1 MSVLYTEL
9 SVEECKERLK
19 NSIATGAFL
28 PELQCKEM
36 IGGIKGER
44 FWVQRSYTSIGD
56 KLGWRR
62 SFIPVFHGRWLST
75 DKTEI
80 TGHFG
85 IRPLEWVVLA
95 FLAVYAFGTACIGIL
110 YLDWAVFA
118 VLAGWIAI
126 GAVCI
131 AGFRKRWWQLR
142 AETLEFV
149 KKTLEATEQLPDSQN
164 R

>member
-1 MSVLYTEL
+1 MADEHVLHTEL

-19 NSIATGAFL
+19 NSVAIRAFL
-28 PELQCKEM
+28 PELQCRDM
-36 IGGIKGER
+36 IGGINGER

-56 KLGWRR
+56 RLGWRR
-62 SFIPVFHGRWLST
+62 SFIPVFHGRLFSADT
-75 DKTEI
+75 TEVI
-80 TGHFG
+80 GHFG

-118 VLAGWIAI
+118 VLAGWISI

-131 AGFRKRWWQLR
+131 AGFRKRWLQLK
-142 AETLEFV
+142 AETFEFV
-149 KKTLEATEQLPDSQN
+149 KKTLEATEQPPVS
-164 R
+164 